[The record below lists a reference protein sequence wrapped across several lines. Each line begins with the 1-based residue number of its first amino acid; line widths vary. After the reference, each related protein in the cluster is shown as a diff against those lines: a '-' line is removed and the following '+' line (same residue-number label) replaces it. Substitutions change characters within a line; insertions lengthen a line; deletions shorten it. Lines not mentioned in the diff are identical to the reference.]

1 MAATKVLT
9 RLVAWCGASSA
20 RGNARVL
27 QFNLLSIL
35 LKILNIRI
43 WRLLELLLLSSHE
56 IGIFV
61 HKELDHLKD
70 LISKG
75 RCRKRLL

>member
-20 RGNARVL
+20 RETTRVL

-61 HKELDHLKD
+61 HKELGNLKD